1 MEEFQTSLKSDER
14 KSTMGIQIRCWLI
27 AMRIFGLSLR
37 IRRNRAAMAHMV
49 KQGGPYTSPR
59 LMNLNEDTVQLCYR
73 THKLLQKWENAQPRA
88 HIHQF
93 PAKQDIREEQSA

>member
-1 MEEFQTSLKSDER
+1 MEEFRTSLKSEER
-14 KSTMGIQIRCWLI
+14 MITMSIQTKRWLI
-27 AMRIFGLSLR
+27 AIRIFGLSLR
-37 IRRNRAAMAHMV
+37 IRRNRTAMARMV
-49 KQGGPYTSPR
+49 KQGGPYTSPK

-93 PAKQDIREEQSA
+93 PSKEEIREEQSA